1 MTQYLDKEGLKTL
14 VTEVKKAI
22 KAGDDNN
29 IPNSQKGVA
38 NGVATLDSGGKIPI
52 AQLGNLDT
60 TVAEVVASLP
70 TTGIKKHIYMVKASS
85 TSNQNIY
92 KEYIYTG
99 DTSAAYDASKWE
111 QLGEYK
117 AEVDLSGYLTKTDA
131 SNTYLTK
138 YDAEITYI
146 KDNPSITVNEAGTDF
161 NYGKNCRISISNGG
175 FNIDGSLR
183 LGVMS
188 EIDAVVSGGMMF
200 VSNGQPGMTL
210 IDYESITT
218 PLLKITNAT
227 SSQLL
232 CGDGTL
238 AERVTEDE
246 ITQLFA

>member
-38 NGVATLDSGGKIPI
+38 NGIATLDSGGKIPI

-131 SNTYLTK
+131 SNIYVAKSDIMFHINLGDTLML
-138 YDAEITYI
+138 
-146 KDNPSITVNEAGTDF
+146 GTDGIDF
-161 NYGKNCRISISNGG
+161 APGG
-175 FNIDGSLR
+175 YSLFR
-183 LGVMS
+183 VNFEGEVKC
-188 EIDAVVSGGMMF
+188 
-200 VSNGQPGMTL
+200 PK
-210 IDYESITT
+210 IT
-218 PLLKITNAT
+218 ITNAT

-232 CGDGTL
+232 CGNGTL